1 MQNPH
6 NIGKNVQRP
15 RKKKSFL
22 LQESAT
28 AGSFLND
35 LLDCSGENL
44 VWLRK

>member
-15 RKKKSFL
+15 RKKIL

-28 AGSFLND
+28 AGSVLND
-35 LLDCSGENL
+35 LLECSAENL
-44 VWLRK
+44 VVWLRK

>member
-1 MQNPH
+1 MFKGQEEK
-6 NIGKNVQRP
+6 IV
-15 RKKKSFL
+15 

-35 LLDCSGENL
+35 LLDCSAENL